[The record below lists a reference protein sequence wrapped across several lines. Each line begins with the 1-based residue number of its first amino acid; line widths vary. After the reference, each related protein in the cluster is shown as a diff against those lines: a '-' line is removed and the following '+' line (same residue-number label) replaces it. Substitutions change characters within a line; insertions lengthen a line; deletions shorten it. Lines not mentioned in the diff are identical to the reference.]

1 METRFEW
8 SSREGLA
15 WVESSSQRML
25 KKEKKEVEMRARTPM
40 TKLIIT
46 SRFIRKE
53 FIKEATRHL
62 EVWSF

>member
-8 SSREGLA
+8 SSQEDLA
-15 WVESSSQRML
+15 WVGSNSQRKL
-25 KKEKKEVEMRARTPM
+25 NKEKKEVEMRARTPTM
-40 TKLIIT
+40 ELIVT

-53 FIKEATRHL
+53 LIEEPTRHL

>member
-8 SSREGLA
+8 SSQEGLA
-15 WVESSSQRML
+15 WVESNSQRKL
-25 KKEKKEVEMRARTPM
+25 KEKKEVEMRARTPM

-53 FIKEATRHL
+53 FTQKATRHL